1 MTPDTRGSGWFT
13 EQQVLVTLLLVT
25 AVLAGLVVLPYVQYI
40 VFAGVLAYVFW
51 PLRERLVA
59 RFRRDVSALI
69 LTILAILV
77 VSVPFIYLLR
87 ELTRQAVSFAETA
100 GEVSV
105 DQGYVEA
112 MLREWGLTVD
122 VAAVVR
128 ENQQLISE
136 WIEMLANQTLST
148 AQSLPGIVIGLVIL
162 NFVLFVLL
170 RDGHLFVRWI
180 WTMLPIRGSTK
191 RELFIRLDRLMWAS
205 IVGNIAAGAIQ
216 AVALGAVFWL
226 LGFETVLFLTV
237 LTFVLA
243 LLPLVGAFVVWVP
256 AVGYLVFTGQTGLAS
271 VMLVFGLLI
280 SASDFYTRPL
290 VIGHSAGLNAAIIV
304 IGVFGGIVAFGPIGL
319 VIGPVVIGGAK
330 ITTEVVIAARKRDRG
345 SRRAS

>member
-180 WTMLPIRGSTK
+180 WAMLPIRGSTK
-191 RELFIRLDRLMWAS
+191 RELFTRLDRLMWAS

>member
-1 MTPDTRGSGWFT
+1 MTPDTRGPSWFT
-13 EQQVLVTLLLVT
+13 EQQVLVTLLVIVG
-25 AVLAGLVVLPYVQYI
+25 VLAGLVVLPYVQYI

-69 LTILAILV
+69 ITLLAIVV

-87 ELTRQAVSFAETA
+87 ELTGQAVSFAETV
-100 GEVSV
+100 GEASV
-105 DQGYVEA
+105 DQEYVETA
-112 MLREWGLTVD
+112 LREWGLTVD
-122 VAAVVR
+122 IAAVVD
-128 ENQQLISE
+128 ENQQLITDGVDR
-136 WIEMLANQTLST
+136 LANQTLST

-170 RDGHLFVRWI
+170 RDGQLFIRWV

-191 RELFIRLDRLMWAS
+191 RELFARLDRLMWAS
-205 IVGNIAAGAIQ
+205 IVGNIAAGGIQ
-216 AVALGAVFWL
+216 AVALGGVFWL
-226 LGFETVLFLTV
+226 LGFDNVLFLTV

-256 AVGYLVFTGQTGLAS
+256 AVGYLVLTGQTGLAS

-290 VIGHSAGLNAAIIV
+290 VIGHSAGLNSAIIV
-304 IGVFGGIVAFGPIGL
+304 VGVFGGIVAFGPIGL
-319 VIGPVVIGGAK
+319 VIGPVVLGGAK
-330 ITTEVVIAARKRDRG
+330 VTTEVVIAARNRDRG
-345 SRRAS
+345 NRRAS